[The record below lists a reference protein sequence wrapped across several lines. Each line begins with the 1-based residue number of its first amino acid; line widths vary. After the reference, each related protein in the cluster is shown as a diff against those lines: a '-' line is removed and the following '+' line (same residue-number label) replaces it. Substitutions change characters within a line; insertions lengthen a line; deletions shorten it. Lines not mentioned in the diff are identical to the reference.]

1 MTQRGTACQRHHQ
14 AQGQAPPSNTGTHGD
29 SFGTAVQGSLH
40 PLRDTGAGST
50 HPEKNAQRGRAY
62 RARGEPLQ
70 GSARPTAATPI
81 IVIVAAVAVVI
92 IVAAVTATVAIVII
106 VAAIS
111 ATVAVV
117 ITAVTAAVAV
127 VIAAIHSA
135 VDAAVTEP
143 VGSRVW
149 LTDKALGTVVLSATR
164 HREQNRSE

>member
-1 MTQRGTACQRHHQ
+1 MTQRGTACQRHQQ

-40 PLRDTGAGST
+40 QLRDTGAGST

-62 RARGEPLQ
+62 RARGKPLQ
-70 GSARPTAATPI
+70 GSARPTTATLI
-81 IVIVAAVAVVI
+81 IVIVIVIVAAVT
-92 IVAAVTATVAIVII
+92 AAVAIVII
-106 VAAIS
+106 VAAVS

-117 ITAVTAAVAV
+117 ITAVTAAVTV
-127 VIAAIHSA
+127 VIAPIHSA

-143 VGSRVW
+143 VGARVW
-149 LTDKALGTVVLSATR
+149 LADKPFGTVVLSATR